1 MNTLEF
7 TNCELTHLHNALS
20 IALSYGKKNFFTW
33 SEVSKKNP
41 SASACVKLSESE
53 IDSYS
58 ELIKK
63 IESVRGF

>member
-1 MNTLEF
+1 MNALQL

-20 IALSYGKKNFFTW
+20 IALSYAKKGLSTW
-33 SEVSKKNP
+33 SEVSKENL